1 MQAIFD
7 HRNSFAQ
14 RMTFIGLTLII
25 LFSIV
30 AALYF
35 DAIVLFGLPLVP
47 IVLFVSIVD
56 FKKLYYLLYA
66 AVPISIAIEVGGGIS
81 TDLPSEPIML
91 GLSFIAILHLMSNR
105 PKAIGSFLKH
115 PITLLLILHLA
126 WTLVSAINSPHSVI
140 GIKFFL
146 AKMWYVLPFYFLS
159 GMLLTDNRSII
170 KVFKFSVIPMTILI
184 LIILA
189 RHSLEGFS
197 FSEVNFVMGP
207 SFINHVAYG
216 ALVAILL
223 PFVILLLNN
232 VSTTNGGFNISRKWK
247 VLLFSLFV
255 FALFQSFC
263 RAAIVA
269 VVIAIGA
276 YFVINLKLIKPAIYI
291 ALIGLTG
298 VLVFLEHNNKYLD
311 YAPEYTQA
319 VSHQKFDKLISATS
333 EGKDVSTMERIYR
346 WVAGSRMIANRPIV
360 GFGPGSFP
368 AAYKPYTVN
377 NFKTYVSKNEDGSSI
392 HSTYLMQFVDQGIV
406 GGLIFLIL
414 TIVSLVAGQ
423 RIYYETIDALSRQI
437 VLSVLL
443 CLIIINAMNLIN
455 DLLES
460 DKVGAYYFT
469 CLAVLV
475 IIDIR
480 NRTVNRPKNVDA

>member
-1 MQAIFD
+1 MHGIFD
-7 HRNSFAQ
+7 HRNSNAQ
-14 RMTFIGLTLII
+14 RMMFIALTLVIG
-25 LFSIV
+25 FSIIT
-30 AALYF
+30 ALYF
-35 DAIVLFGLPLVP
+35 DEMVLLGLPLVP
-47 IVLFVSIVD
+47 IVIFVSIVD
-56 FKKLYYLLYA
+56 FKKIYYLLYA
-66 AVPISIAIEVGGGIS
+66 AVPVSIAIDVSGGLS
-81 TDLPSEPIML
+81 ADLPSEPIMI
-91 GLSFIAILHLMSNR
+91 GLSLISILHLLVNR
-105 PKAIGSFLKH
+105 PRAIGSFIKH
-115 PITLLLILHLA
+115 PITLLLILHLT
-126 WTLVSAINSPHSVI
+126 WTLVSAINSPHTVI

-170 KVFKFSVIPMTILI
+170 KLFKFSVIPMTILI
-184 LIILA
+184 LIILG

-216 ALVAILL
+216 ALVAILI
-223 PFVILLLNN
+223 PFVVLLLNKL
-232 VSTTNGGFNISRKWK
+232 STTEGGFNISRKWK
-247 VLLFSLFV
+247 ALLFGIFV

-263 RAAIVA
+263 RAAIGAVA
-269 VVIAIGA
+269 IAIGA
-276 YFVINLKLIKPAIYI
+276 YFILKLKLIKPSIYI

-319 VSHQKFDKLISATS
+319 VSHQRFDKLISATS

-346 WVAGSRMIANRPIV
+346 WVAGSRMIGDRPIV

-414 TIVSLVAGQ
+414 TIVSLFSGQ
-423 RIYYETIDALSRQI
+423 RIYYETTDALSKHI

-469 CLAVLV
+469 CLAILV
-475 IIDIR
+475 IMDIR
-480 NRTVNRPKNVDA
+480 NQKTGTSKLMNA

>member
-7 HRNSFAQ
+7 HRNSMVQ
-14 RMTFIGLTLII
+14 RIIFIGLVVII
-25 LFSIV
+25 GFSII
-30 AALYF
+30 AALCF
-35 DAIVLFGLPLVP
+35 DTLAILGMPLLP
-47 IVLFVSIVD
+47 IVLFISIVD

-66 AVPISIAIEVGGGIS
+66 AVPVSIAVEVGGGFS
-81 TDLPSEPIML
+81 TDLPSEPIMI
-91 GLSFIAILHLMSNR
+91 GLSLIAILHLIVNR
-105 PKAIGSFLKH
+105 PKAIGSFIKH
-115 PITLLLILHLA
+115 PITVLLILHLV
-126 WTLVSAINSPHSVI
+126 WTFISVLNSEYSTI

-146 AKMWYVLPFYFLS
+146 AKIWYVLPFYFLS
-159 GMLLTDNRSII
+159 GMLLTDNRSILRI
-170 KVFKFSVIPMTILI
+170 FKFSVIPMIGLI

-189 RHSLEGFS
+189 RHSIDGFS
-197 FSEVNFVMGP
+197 FTKVNFVMGP
-207 SFINHVAYG
+207 CFINHVAYG

-223 PFVILLLNN
+223 PFLVLLINN
-232 VSTTNGGFNISRKWK
+232 VSAKYGGFNISRNWK
-247 VLLFSLFV
+247 ILLLGLFV

-269 VVIAIGA
+269 VIIAIVA
-276 YFVINLKLIKPAIYI
+276 YVIINLKLIKSSIFVS
-291 ALIGLTG
+291 LIGLAG
-298 VLVFLEHNNKYLD
+298 VLIYLEDNNQYLE

-319 VSHQKFDKLISATS
+319 VSHQRFDKLISATS
-333 EGKDVSTMERIYR
+333 EGKDVSTMERVYR
-346 WVAGSRMIANRPIV
+346 WVAGSRMIADRPIV

-392 HSTYLMQFVDQGIV
+392 HSTFLMQFVDQGIV

-414 TIVSLVAGQ
+414 TIVSLIAGQ
-423 RIYYETIDALSRQI
+423 RIYHETGDALTKQI

-443 CLIIINAMNLIN
+443 CLIIINSMNLIN

-480 NRTVNRPKNVDA
+480 NRTKASLRHVDV

>member
-7 HRNSFAQ
+7 HRNSTVQ
-14 RMTFIGLTLII
+14 QMIFIGLVAII
-25 LFSIV
+25 GFSITT
-30 AALYF
+30 ALYY
-35 DAIVLFGLPLVP
+35 DTLALLGLPLVP
-47 IVLFVSIVD
+47 IVLFISIVD
-56 FKKLYYLLYA
+56 FKKVYYLLYA
-66 AVPISIAIEVGGGIS
+66 AVPVSIAVEVGGGFS
-81 TDLPSEPIML
+81 TDLPSEPIMI
-91 GLSFIAILHLMSNR
+91 GLSFVTILHLIPNN

-115 PITLLLILHLA
+115 PITVLLILHLA
-126 WTLVSAINSPHSVI
+126 WTFISALNSEYSTI

-146 AKMWYVLPFYFLS
+146 AKMWYILPFYFLS
-159 GMLLTDNRSII
+159 GMLLTDNRSVLR
-170 KVFKFSVIPMTILI
+170 VFKFSVIPMIGLI
-184 LIILA
+184 LIIIA
-189 RHSLEGFS
+189 RHSVDGFS
-197 FSEVNFVMGP
+197 FTKVNFVMGP
-207 SFINHVAYG
+207 CFINHVAYG

-223 PFVILLLNN
+223 PFLVLLINN
-232 VSTTNGGFNISRKWK
+232 VSAKYGGFNLSRKWK
-247 VLLFSLFV
+247 LLLFSLFA

-269 VVIAIGA
+269 VLIAIAA
-276 YFVINLKLIKPAIYI
+276 YFVINLKFIKSSIFI
-291 ALIGLTG
+291 SLIGLAS
-298 VLVFLEHNNKYLD
+298 VLIYLEDNNQYLE

-319 VSHQKFDKLISATS
+319 VSHQRFDKLISATS
-333 EGKDVSTMERIYR
+333 EGKDVSTMERVYR
-346 WVAGSRMIANRPIV
+346 WVAGSRMIADRPIV

-392 HSTYLMQFVDQGIV
+392 HSTYLMQFVDQGLV
-406 GGLIFLIL
+406 GGIIFLVL

-423 RIYYETIDALSRQI
+423 RIYHESKNALSKKI
-437 VLSVLL
+437 VMSVLL

-480 NRTVNRPKNVDA
+480 NRTKASLHHVDV